1 MSSEAYLYFMD
12 HLLAVQNSASGDAIR
27 SQRLYLEESAA
38 EDALHTL
45 REIYRYSRAD
55 GDYSYRDETDA
66 FNDGK
71 QLCISMVSGV
81 HL

>member
-1 MSSEAYLYFMD
+1 MD

-27 SQRLYLEESAA
+27 SQRLYLEKVQQKMLSIRSEKS
-38 EDALHTL
+38 
-45 REIYRYSRAD
+45 I
-55 GDYSYRDETDA
+55 GIPGQMETTA
-66 FNDGK
+66 TEMKPMHLMMEK